1 MVGLYRC
8 RWLLVSALLARLVTQ
23 ENLMLFFD
31 PAAERPFPIFAQS
44 AQFYH
49 HPVAQAWWYGTH
61 SCCFDGIIGI
71 QLVCVVSAFFPRCE
85 HRFKQR
91 RWKSSQSWCL
101 ARSFCLVQGRQARVY
116 GEADHSNCQCVSSS
130 NRGIWSWSKISADA
144 WVVRLG
150 DGMVHII
157 HISHQYGICTD
168 LSSFRMESNQKK
180 NPTWSLTFSIATILR
195 KSADA
200 WMEDLFG
207 LVVADSKIL
216 FTHVVCLLRHFW
228 RVLGS
233 LHRAMGCGS
242 GSVRC
247 VFYRGRWGFFGVEFE
262 ETTRKRGWCG
272 L

>member
-85 HRFKQR
+85 HRFKQH

-157 HISHQYGICTD
+157 NISHQYEICTD

-180 NPTWSLTFSIATILR
+180 IQHEALPLALLPSWGSQQMPGWRTSLGWWWPTPKFSSLMWFVCCVISGVSWVLSI
-195 KSADA
+195 
-200 WMEDLFG
+200 
-207 LVVADSKIL
+207 
-216 FTHVVCLLRHFW
+216 
-228 RVLGS
+228 
-233 LHRAMGCGS
+233 
-242 GSVRC
+242 
-247 VFYRGRWGFFGVEFE
+247 GRWDAGPDPWDVSFTEVGEVFSE
-262 ETTRKRGWCG
+262 
-272 L
+272 